1 MPLTR
6 KDTLLTH
13 EIEGDLVL
21 YDPDYDVVHTLNVTS
36 RFIWERCDGDHTPAQ
51 IATDLR
57 NCYAV
62 PLDVARRDVDKILNR
77 LQDLDLIRQEAP
89 A

>member
-1 MPLTR
+1 MFLIQ
-6 KDTLLTH
+6 KNTLLTH

-36 RFIWERCDGDHTPAQ
+36 RFIWERCDGDHTSAQ
-51 IATDLR
+51 IATDLTD
-57 NCYAV
+57 CYAV
-62 PLDVARRDVDKILNR
+62 PLDVARRDVDNILNR
-77 LQDLDLIRQEAP
+77 LQDLDLIRQETP